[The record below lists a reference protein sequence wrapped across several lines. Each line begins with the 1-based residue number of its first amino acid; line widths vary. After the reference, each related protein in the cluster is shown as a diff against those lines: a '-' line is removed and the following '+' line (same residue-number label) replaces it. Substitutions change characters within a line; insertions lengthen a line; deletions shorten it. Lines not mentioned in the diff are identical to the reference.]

1 MYLESGIINEV
12 RQKDKYY
19 MFNLNVEFKK
29 LNKYNKMKTDIDIV
43 DKLLV

>member
-1 MYLESGIINEV
+1 MYLESVIINEV

>member
-1 MYLESGIINEV
+1 MYLESFIINEV